1 MQLFHSLQQPI
12 LAKEAPYHRITS
24 VILLASLIVGL
35 FVFYSSYAQAAPD
48 TPAEYFDNIMVRFQ
62 RTCESWQGTMMSAAI
77 AIFWPLALISLTWKM
92 IQTWAMGTD
101 LKGVFQ
107 ELFWP
112 GFFIALYY
120 FLLTNGSVI
129 GGAIL
134 DTFVQLGETA
144 TGAGRGT
151 FVSPTAVM
159 NVGWRIWAEI
169 WEVAWENMG
178 MSPSSW
184 LMVFFLA
191 AVALGTL
198 FIITTIAVDLLIALL
213 SGWVMLY
220 GGLVVLAFGGAF
232 GFGLSD
238 KAKNYFM
245 TMITVGMRIMA
256 LGLLIGVFVDVIGD
270 QLTFMENQINSQGS
284 INLEEGLTI
293 LIVAIAF
300 KLACS
305 QIPELLVGMINGHV
319 GQLGARGEAIVGGVA
334 AGAMAIGGAGMA
346 ATKAAAGGIANGV
359 NSVMRAQA
367 QSQLNQVQGAANV
380 RQLAER
386 GVKDAT
392 RDPNVKPKDI
402 PAASDA
408 SVLGTQPPA
417 SLHDS
422 IQQQAAASSPDAA
435 KLSAENAARN
445 GAVAPNPDS
454 NYAGDLLKQAG
465 GAGGAAGG
473 ALASGAAGSPSFG
486 AQGSKADAAFA
497 AFHAKA
503 EQVGANPGAGA
514 AGGSRGASGGVAGT
528 RVGVNPAS
536 GITAAMANNA
546 IGGAGVGSA
555 GGVMPPPAAPSG
567 NSSTYGGNAFD
578 SGSGM
583 GSQTDTSGTTD
594 VSKSDQ
600 SETGENGVKS
610 INKYSVPSSE
620 ALKAQ
625 GEALQKKI
633 DNIDAKMSKTTT
645 NNQASR
651 TKMWANIAAFTRLAT
666 GAR

>member
-62 RTCESWQGTMMSAAI
+62 RTCESWQGTMMSAAV

-367 QSQLNQVQGAANV
+367 QSQLNSVQSAANV

-417 SLHDS
+417 NLHDS
-422 IQQQAAASSPDAA
+422 IKQQEAAASPDAA

-445 GAVAPNPDS
+445 GGVAPNPDS

-486 AQGSKADAAFA
+486 AQGAKADAAFA

-514 AGGSRGASGGVAGT
+514 AGGSRGAGGAGM
-528 RVGVNPAS
+528 RAGMNPAS

-555 GGVMPPPAAPSG
+555 GGGGAGGVNPGVAASNVASSSRNAIDA
-567 NSSTYGGNAFD
+567 NSD
-578 SGSGM
+578 M
-583 GSQTDTSGTTD
+583 GSQTDTSGAD
-594 VSKSDQ
+594 VSKSEEGKFLGNPGNDLSKMNSAQ
-600 SETGENGVKS
+600 LKDR
-610 INKYSVPSSE
+610 KE
-620 ALKAQ
+620 ALTAK
-625 GEALQKKI
+625 LK
-633 DNIDAKMSKTTT
+633 NIDEKMSKTTT

>member
-12 LAKEAPYHRITS
+12 LAKEAPYHCITS
-24 VILLASLIVGL
+24 VILMASLIVGL

-62 RTCESWQGTMMSAAI
+62 RTCESWQGTMMSAAV

-169 WEVAWENMG
+169 WEVALENLG

-184 LMVFFLA
+184 LVFFFLA

-367 QSQLNQVQGAANV
+367 QSQLNKVQGAANV
-380 RQLAER
+380 RQLTER
-386 GVKDAT
+386 GIGSVGAAKSAGETGVTTDSSVMGAQ
-392 RDPNVKPKDI
+392 
-402 PAASDA
+402 PAA
-408 SVLGTQPPA
+408 PA
-417 SLHDS
+417 NLHDS
-422 IQQQAAASSPDAA
+422 IKQQEAAVSPDAA
-435 KLSAENAARN
+435 KLSAENAARG

-454 NYAGDLLKQAG
+454 NYAGDLMKQAG
-465 GAGGAAGG
+465 STGAAGG
-473 ALASGAAGSPSFG
+473 GLASGGAGSPSFG

-497 AFHAKA
+497 AFDAKA
-503 EQVGANPGAGA
+503 QNVGFNGGAGA
-514 AGGSRGASGGVAGT
+514 TGGARGASGAGM
-528 RVGVNPAS
+528 RGGVNPAS
-536 GITAAMANNA
+536 GITSAAMANNA

-555 GGVMPPPAAPSG
+555 GGAGGTGGVNPGAAASSG
-567 NSSTYGGNAFD
+567 ASSSRNAIDANSD
-578 SGSGM
+578 M
-583 GSQTDTSGTTD
+583 GSQTDTSGAD
-594 VSKSDQ
+594 VSKSEEGKFFGNPGNDLSKMNSAQ
-600 SETGENGVKS
+600 LKDR
-610 INKYSVPSSE
+610 KE
-620 ALKAQ
+620 ALTAK
-625 GEALQKKI
+625 LK
-633 DNIDAKMSKTTT
+633 NIDEKMSKTTT

-651 TKMWANIAAFTRLAT
+651 SKMWANIAAFTRLAT

>member
-270 QLTFMENQINSQGS
+270 QLTFMENQIHAQGS

-346 ATKAAAGGIANGV
+346 ATKAAVGGIANGV

-367 QSQLNQVQGAANV
+367 QSQLNKVQGAANV
-380 RQLAER
+380 RQLTER
-386 GVKDAT
+386 GAGSVG
-392 RDPNVKPKDI
+392 
-402 PAASDA
+402 AAKVAGETGVTTDS
-408 SVLGTQPPA
+408 SVMGAKPPA

-422 IQQQAAASSPDAA
+422 IQQQQAASSPDAA
-435 KLSAENAARN
+435 KLSAENAARG

-454 NYAGDLLKQAG
+454 NYAGDLMKQAG
-465 GAGGAAGG
+465 STGATGGG
-473 ALASGAAGSPSFG
+473 LASGGAGSPSFG

-497 AFHAKA
+497 AFDAKA
-503 EQVGANPGAGA
+503 QNVGFNGGAGA
-514 AGGSRGASGGVAGT
+514 TGGSRGAGGAGM
-528 RVGVNPAS
+528 RGGVNPAS
-536 GITAAMANNA
+536 GINLAAMTGNA

-567 NSSTYGGNAFD
+567 NSSTYGGNAID

>member
-62 RTCESWQGTMMSAAI
+62 RTCESWQGTMMSAAV

-367 QSQLNQVQGAANV
+367 QSQLNKVQGAANV
-380 RQLAER
+380 RQLTER
-386 GVKDAT
+386 GAGSVG
-392 RDPNVKPKDI
+392 
-402 PAASDA
+402 AAKVAGETGVTTDS
-408 SVLGTQPPA
+408 SVMGAKPPA

-422 IQQQAAASSPDAA
+422 IQQQQAAASPDAA
-435 KLSAENAARN
+435 KLGAENAARN
-445 GAVAPNPDS
+445 GGVAPNPDS

-465 GAGGAAGG
+465 GAGGAVGG
-473 ALASGAAGSPSFG
+473 ALASGGAGSPSFG

-503 EQVGANPGAGA
+503 EQVGANAGAGVP
-514 AGGSRGASGGVAGT
+514 GGSRGAGGAGM
-528 RVGVNPAS
+528 RGGVNPAS

-555 GGVMPPPAAPSG
+555 GGVMPPPAAPAG
-567 NSSTYGGNAFD
+567 NSSTYGGNA
-578 SGSGM
+578 
-583 GSQTDTSGTTD
+583 TTD

-600 SETGENGVKS
+600 SETGENGAKS
-610 INKYSVPSSE
+610 INKYSVPSSG

-633 DNIDAKMSKTTT
+633 DNIDAKMSKTPT

>member
-12 LAKEAPYHRITS
+12 LAKEAPYHRVTS
-24 VILLASLIVGL
+24 VILMASLIVGL

-270 QLTFMENQINSQGS
+270 QLTFMENQIHTQGS

-445 GAVAPNPDS
+445 GGVAPNPDS

-473 ALASGAAGSPSFG
+473 ALASGGAGSPSFG
-486 AQGSKADAAFA
+486 AQGAKADAAFA

-503 EQVGANPGAGA
+503 EQVGANAGAGA
-514 AGGSRGASGGVAGT
+514 AGGSRGAGGAGT
-528 RVGVNPAS
+528 RVGANPAA
-536 GITAAMANNA
+536 GITSAAMANNA

-567 NSSTYGGNAFD
+567 NSAAYGGNAID

-594 VSKSDQ
+594 VQKSEQQD
-600 SETGENGVKS
+600 SISNSNKN
-610 INKYSVPSSE
+610 INKFSSPSSE

-633 DNIDAKMSKTTT
+633 DGIDAKMSKTTT

>member
-367 QSQLNQVQGAANV
+367 QSQLNKVQGAANV
-380 RQLAER
+380 RQLTER
-386 GVKDAT
+386 GAGSVGAT
-392 RDPNVKPKDI
+392 K
-402 PAASDA
+402 AAGETGVTTDS
-408 SVLGTQPPA
+408 SVMGAKPPA

-486 AQGSKADAAFA
+486 AQGAKADAAFA
-497 AFHAKA
+497 AFDAKA
-503 EQVGANPGAGA
+503 QNVGFNGGAGA
-514 AGGSRGASGGVAGT
+514 TGGARGASGGVAGT

-536 GITAAMANNA
+536 GINLAAMAGNA

-555 GGVMPPPAAPSG
+555 GAGGAGGVNPGAAASSG
-567 NSSTYGGNAFD
+567 ASSSRNAIDANSD
-578 SGSGM
+578 M
-583 GSQTDTSGTTD
+583 GSQTDTSGAD
-594 VSKSDQ
+594 VSKSEEGKFLGNPGNDLLKMNSAQ
-600 SETGENGVKS
+600 LKDR
-610 INKYSVPSSE
+610 KE
-620 ALKAQ
+620 ALTAK
-625 GEALQKKI
+625 LK
-633 DNIDAKMSKTTT
+633 NIDEKMSKTTT

-651 TKMWANIAAFTRLAT
+651 SKMWANIAAFTRLAT